1 MAAIQSLFTR
11 HLATL
16 PKSVLTSQAR
26 CMDGGH
32 RRGGAIGLRFGG
44 GCSGEL
50 RGRSVGEIEGPGR
63 LCLGFIAE
71 TGPAFNLVC
80 RQMDAVKRELDQE
93 YDDRNGVKTKPS
105 ADADH
110 GKISSTSRT

>member
-1 MAAIQSLFTR
+1 
-11 HLATL
+11 
-16 PKSVLTSQAR
+16 
-26 CMDGGH
+26 
-32 RRGGAIGLRFGG
+32 
-44 GCSGEL
+44 
-50 RGRSVGEIEGPGR
+50 
-63 LCLGFIAE
+63 LGFIAE